1 MKDRFIAMTP
11 MQRII
16 FSHREQ
22 PKTYAVRFIAPPYTH
37 EDANSELVYGHGK
50 NPERISG
57 LNISRLLEKFG
68 IAEED
73 FKAEYTEFY
82 KLRQGAG

>member
-1 MKDRFIAMTP
+1 MALFKDHF
-11 MQRII
+11 QV
-16 FSHREQ
+16 FSYRQQ
-22 PKTYAVRFIAPPYTH
+22 PKTYAVRFIAPPYTE

-68 IAEED
+68 ITEEN
-73 FKAEYTEFY
+73 FKEAYAEFY
-82 KLRQGAG
+82 AQC